1 MSSPSEPLHE
11 KCVHCRE
18 AKASHEQGKCPGKE
32 ASTSYQTAQDYI
44 DYLPA
49 NWCEDSSLE
58 TWFPLTAEELKRTKA
73 EKDAL
78 EGALREIC
86 EHAPEAEDFEV
97 GGKFDYDNSCGN
109 SDDVEYL
116 GEAREHFRLAKIAE
130 AALKGDKKL

>member
-1 MSSPSEPLHE
+1 MTPSDLRDAAEKKAWGKLREESRAALELGASFPSERMIFAWWH
-11 KCVHCRE
+11 
-18 AKASHEQGKCPGKE
+18 AKA
-32 ASTSYQTAQDYI
+32 I
-44 DYLPA
+44 
-49 NWCEDSSLE
+49 SLQ
-58 TWFPLTAEELKRTKA
+58 A

>member
-78 EGALREIC
+78 EGALREI
-86 EHAPEAEDFEV
+86 AELRVMISHD
-97 GGKFDYDNSCGN
+97 CGFVI
-109 SDDVEYL
+109 DAT
-116 GEAREHFRLAKIAE
+116 ARGIAK